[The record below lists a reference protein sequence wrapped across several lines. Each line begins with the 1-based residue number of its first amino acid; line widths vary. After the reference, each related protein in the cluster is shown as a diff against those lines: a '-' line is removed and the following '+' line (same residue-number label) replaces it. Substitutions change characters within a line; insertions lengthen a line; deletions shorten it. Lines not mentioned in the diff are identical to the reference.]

1 MSKITLKKN
10 KMMGGMN
17 ATLKTGQPSPKRQQ
31 IQAVKPPVSATPA
44 LPETPAKPS
53 VSALS
58 ALPETPAKPSVSA
71 LSALPDNNIGIK
83 TLKTYNERQNF
94 NLINIS
100 YSNITALLNILIVYL
115 DNVGRIAYSNNPN
128 AEPFKIQLKENLQT
142 LLNSINNFKINTT
155 DHVDQSLIQ
164 PINEE
169 LDSMAA
175 KDNISLYKD
184 NKFIGNFNP
193 EQMDERYFKEYTYE
207 GILKDISNIIN
218 DKNII
223 FNKLLTDNIYKI
235 IPTIG
240 ITQNKEILENNIIIL
255 IYIQL
260 IAYKFK
266 EISEKDETIPILGIT
281 SQNTYKISKRIHEH
295 LFKLLQEPLK

>member
-58 ALPETPAKPSVSA
+58 ALP
-71 LSALPDNNIGIK
+71 DNNIGIK
-83 TLKTYNERQNF
+83 TLKTYNERQHY

-115 DNVGRIAYSNNPN
+115 DNIGRIAYSNNPN

-142 LLNSINNFKINTT
+142 LLNSINNFKINST
-155 DHVDQSLIQ
+155 DNVDQSLIQ

-266 EISEKDETIPILGIT
+266 EISEKDETPILGIT
-281 SQNTYKISKRIHEH
+281 SQNTYKTSKKIHDH
-295 LFKLLQEPLK
+295 LFKLLQEP